1 MKTAIRSKEMLTLAE
16 VCAEIKISRST
27 FYEWRAKGTA
37 PKCYK
42 INNGE
47 LRVSR
52 EDLDEWWSERRDV
65 A

>member
-1 MKTAIRSKEMLTLAE
+1 MLTLSE

-52 EDLDEWWSERRDV
+52 EDLDEWWSERRD
-65 A
+65 AA

>member
-16 VCAEIKISRST
+16 VCAEIKVSRST
-27 FYEWRAKGTA
+27 FYEWRAKGAA

-42 INNGE
+42 IDNGE

-52 EDLDEWWSERRDV
+52 EDLDEWWSERRD
-65 A
+65 AA